1 MKIILI
7 SLTLTMWVL
16 ATTLGYSQE
25 TETETEV
32 ELVVIEQLEEK
43 KEAVINAEKRA
54 LKRDIELINNR
65 FENQEITSE
74 EVVTLKKLAAEKHA
88 LNIENKVAILDNQ
101 ISLIK
106 RNGEIGLNDN
116 MGQIEIGI
124 GTMDNDGDFLVGV
137 KVNDGKQHKRKYD
150 RRTTCG
156 LVFSFGLN
164 NVATEGESLDDS
176 DYKIWGSRYT
186 EFGFSFKTRVFK
198 ESNFLRFKYGLS
210 IQKNGLKPTDN
221 RYFVENGSQTELEVY
236 PVKLNKSKFR
246 IDNLVIPIYFEI
258 GPSRKKERHGSFRY
272 STHRQFKFGL
282 GGYGGLRLSSR
293 QKLKYNDGSSNVKE
307 KLVGRYNTNN
317 VIYGLGAYVGAGDF
331 SLYAKYDLNTIFKD
345 NPKAQRNVSLG
356 LRWDWF

>member
-1 MKIILI
+1 MKIIFY
-7 SLTLTMWVL
+7 SLTLTMWIL

-25 TETETEV
+25 TEV
-32 ELVVIEQLEEK
+32 QSVVIEQLEEK
-43 KEAVINAEKRA
+43 KEDVINAEKRA
-54 LKRDIELINNR
+54 LKQDIELINNR
-65 FENQEITSE
+65 FENQEISSE
-74 EVVTLKKLAAEKHA
+74 EVETLKKLAAEKRA

-101 ISLIK
+101 ISLLK

-116 MGQIEIGI
+116 MGKIEIGI
-124 GTMDNDGDFLVGV
+124 GNMDEDGDFLVGV
-137 KVNDGKQHKRKYD
+137 KINDGKQPKRKYD

-176 DYKIWGSRYT
+176 DFKIWGSRYA

-198 ESNFLRFKYGLS
+198 ESNFLRFRYGLS

-221 RYFVENGSQTELEVY
+221 RYFVEDGSQTELQVY
-236 PVKLNKSKFR
+236 PIHLNKSKFR

-258 GPSRKKERHGSFRY
+258 GPSKKIEKHDHIRY
-272 STHRQFKFGL
+272 STRRQFKFGL

-293 QKLKYNDGSSNVKE
+293 QKLKYKEGGSNVKE

-317 VIYGLGAYVGAGDF
+317 VIYGLGAYIGAGDF

-345 NPKAQRNVSLG
+345 NPVAQRNVSLG
-356 LRWDWF
+356 LRWDWY